1 MTGRHNVARDEL
13 NRFKSLL
20 SEYGELDSKDER
32 CNAFLHQALGRLGSA
47 IDLILKDIERI
58 NDERS
63 SAKSGD
69 QEG

>member
-13 NRFKSLL
+13 NKFKSLL
-20 SEYGELDSKDER
+20 GEYGELDSKDER

-63 SAKSGD
+63 ST
-69 QEG
+69 QEVGQQN